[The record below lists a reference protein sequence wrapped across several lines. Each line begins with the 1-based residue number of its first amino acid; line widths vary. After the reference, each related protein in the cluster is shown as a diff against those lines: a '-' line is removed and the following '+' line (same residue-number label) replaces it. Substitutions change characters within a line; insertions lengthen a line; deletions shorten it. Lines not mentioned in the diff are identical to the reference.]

1 MVLDKMQL
9 QSVQSEC
16 EATEILEAAFIAKLR
31 GKLGL
36 LEENEVS
43 GGTTLIQSEV
53 DSFVELDSRGWLV
66 MELSVDVP
74 PW

>member
-16 EATEILEAAFIAKLR
+16 QTTEIFEAAFIEKLR
-31 GKLGL
+31 SKLGL

-43 GGTTLIQSEV
+43 GETALIQLEV
-53 DSFVELDSRGWLV
+53 DSFVELDSRGWLI

-74 PW
+74 S